1 MQTLDFTEPVQFLFA
16 YPLWFLWSVRGAWI
30 RVELPVR
37 RGGRVV
43 RGACELD
50 LAAAEWLLALLAG
63 ERSRG

>member
-1 MQTLDFTEPVQFLFA
+1 MEPVLALSPAQYIDLDPIPSQSPMVLRA
-16 YPLWFLWSVRGAWI
+16 GR
-30 RVELPVR
+30 
-37 RGGRVV
+37 RVV